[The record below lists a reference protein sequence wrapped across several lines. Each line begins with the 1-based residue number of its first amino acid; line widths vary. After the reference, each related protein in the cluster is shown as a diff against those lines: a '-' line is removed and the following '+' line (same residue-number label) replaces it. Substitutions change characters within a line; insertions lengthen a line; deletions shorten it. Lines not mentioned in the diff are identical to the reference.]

1 MPSVGTPAGVNYT
14 TLANISGTAQSGAT
28 AVTATTTLNHGL
40 VIGQLITISGSSV
53 SGHNGDFEVA
63 DQNGSTQFIYLAGSS
78 ATATGGAA
86 TVLSRD
92 NEFMPGLVAGENIQF
107 TKKGTRLQVTA
118 TAQAGSITIQEEGSS
133 LSTAATTLN
142 FVGSAIAATGT
153 GATKTIT
160 VSASAG
166 NTLDSA
172 YDQGGAG
179 SGRTIA
185 ANNGAVAITV
195 ADGSNNNA
203 LDITQADD
211 NNNKDGILVTME
223 GTGAGLRVK
232 GATNDTPK
240 VVLENDN
247 ASQSLTMSI
256 TDAGVTEIAATGTI
270 VLTSDAGQAILL
282 VPDTSGTA
290 SHVEIANNSKGL
302 TIGDA
307 PPGGFSGN
315 SLNLGDNT
323 RAEVTGVAIGASNT
337 VVSGP
342 SLAIGELCTVADGKG
357 IALGQAATTAGY
369 ESAPSICM
377 SDGTAAGGTFTSNTL
392 VLDSGG
398 QFGSGS
404 PGSGSGPIGG
414 GGSAGATAIAGSA
427 GKGNI
432 YLESGTIF
440 SGSADYAEL
449 FEWDDDNSNSVDRR
463 GFFVS
468 LVNGNKI
475 EIGNTNIVGIVSA
488 RPVIL
493 GDAAMLGWHGRY
505 ILDDFGALEQELK
518 DGVMV
523 PKVNPN
529 FNVQTVYTPR
539 IQRKEW
545 SPVGLLG
552 KLFVRSAQTLT
563 AGSKCT
569 SNSSGYAVSGND
581 YHILRVM
588 RQPTNSKYGIVEI
601 LMK

>member
-1 MPSVGTPAGVNYT
+1 MPSIGTPAGVNYT

-63 DQNGSTQFIYLAGSS
+63 DQNGSTQFIYLAGSAAS
-78 ATATGGAA
+78 ANGGAA

-92 NEFMPGLVAGENIQF
+92 NEFSSGLVAGDNIQF
-107 TKKGTRLQVTA
+107 TKKGNRLQ
-118 TAQAGSITIQEEGSS
+118 I
-133 LSTAATTLN
+133 
-142 FVGSAIAATGT
+142 T
-153 GATKTIT
+153 GA
-160 VSASAG
+160 SGGGGSG
-166 NTLDSA
+166 NTLDGA
-172 YDQGGAG
+172 YDQGGSG

-185 ANNGAVAITV
+185 ANDGAVAITV

-211 NNNKDGILVTME
+211 NNNKDGILVMME

-232 GATNDTPK
+232 GNTNDTPK
-240 VVLENDN
+240 VVLENDD
-247 ASQSLTMSI
+247 ASKSFTMSI
-256 TDAGVTEIAATGTI
+256 TDTGVTALTATNTI
-270 VLTSDAGQAILL
+270 IITSDDGEPITLN
-282 VPDTSGTA
+282 PDAAA
-290 SHVEIANNSKGL
+290 SSPGSVDIANGSNGL

-307 PPGGFSGN
+307 PPAGFSAN
-315 SLNLGDNT
+315 SLNLGDNL
-323 RAEVTGVAIGASNT
+323 RAEQTGVAIGAQNT
-337 VVSGP
+337 VVQGP
-342 SLAIGELCTVADGKG
+342 SLAIGTLCVAVAAQG
-357 IALGQAATTAGY
+357 IAFGQAATTDGY
-369 ESAPSICM
+369 DSAPSICM
-377 SDGTAAGGTFTSNTL
+377 SDGTAQGGTFTSNTL
-392 VLDSGG
+392 VLDAGG
-398 QFGSGS
+398 QFGGGS

-414 GGSAGATAIAGSA
+414 GSAASASVIAGSA

-432 YLESGTIF
+432 YLESGTVF

-449 FEWDDDNSNSVDRR
+449 FEWDDGNSNSADRR

-505 ILDDFGALEQELK
+505 ILDDFGAQEQELR

-529 FNVQTVYTPR
+529 YNPQTVYTPR

-545 SPVGLLG
+545 TPVGLLG

>member
-1 MPSVGTPAGVNYT
+1 VPSVGTPAGVNYT

-40 VIGQLITISGSSV
+40 VIGQLITIAGSSV
-53 SGHNGDFEVA
+53 SGHNGNFEVA
-63 DQNGSTQFIYLAGSS
+63 DQNGSTQFIYLAGSAAS
-78 ATATGGAA
+78 ANGGAA

-92 NEFMPGLVAGENIQF
+92 NEFMPGLVAGDNIQF
-107 TKKGTRLQVTA
+107 TKKGTRLQ
-118 TAQAGSITIQEEGSS
+118 ITGASGGSS
-133 LSTAATTLN
+133 
-142 FVGSAIAATGT
+142 
-153 GATKTIT
+153 
-160 VSASAG
+160 G
-166 NTLDSA
+166 NTLDGA
-172 YDQGGAG
+172 YDQGGSG

-211 NNNKDGILVTME
+211 NNNKDGILVMME

-232 GATNDTPK
+232 GNTNDTPK
-240 VVLENDN
+240 VVLENDD

-256 TDAGVTEIAATGTI
+256 TDGGATALTGTGTI
-270 VLTSDAGQAILL
+270 IITSDDGEPITLN
-282 VPDTSGTA
+282 PDVTSSSPSSVDIA
-290 SHVEIANNSKGL
+290 SGSKGL

-307 PPGGFSGN
+307 PPAGFAGS
-315 SLNLGDNT
+315 SLNLGDNL
-323 RAEVTGVAIGASNT
+323 RAEQTGVTIGAQNT
-337 VVSGP
+337 VATGP
-342 SLAIGELCTVADGKG
+342 SLAIGVLCVAADAQG
-357 IALGQAATTAGY
+357 IAFGQAATTVGY
-369 ESAPSICM
+369 DSAPSICM

-392 VLDSGG
+392 VLDAGG

-414 GGSAGATAIAGSA
+414 GSSAAASVLAGSA

-432 YLESGTIF
+432 YIESGTVF

-449 FEWDDDNSNSVDRR
+449 FEWDDGNSNSADRR

-505 ILDDFGALEQELK
+505 ILDDFGAPEQELK

-545 SPVGLLG
+545 TPVGLLG

-588 RQPTNSKYGIVEI
+588 RQPTNTLYGIVEI

>member
-1 MPSVGTPAGVNYT
+1 LPSVGTPAGVNYT
-14 TLANISGTAQSGAT
+14 TFANLAGTAQSGSPI
-28 AVTATTTLNHGL
+28 VVGTTTLNHGL
-40 VIGQLITISGSSV
+40 AVGQLITIAGTSV
-53 SGHNGDFEVA
+53 SGHDGDWEVVA
-63 DQNGSTQFIYLAGSS
+63 LGDEGGNLPDTKFLFQVSSS
-78 ATATGGAA
+78 ASASGSAG
-86 TVLSRD
+86 TVLSRI
-92 NEFMPGLVAGENIQF
+92 NEFSSGLVAGDNIQF
-107 TKKGTRLQVTA
+107 TKKDNRLQ
-118 TAQAGSITIQEEGSS
+118 ITGASGSS
-133 LSTAATTLN
+133 S
-142 FVGSAIAATGT
+142 S
-153 GATKTIT
+153 
-160 VSASAG
+160 G
-166 NTLDSA
+166 NTLDGA
-172 YDQGGAG
+172 YDQGGTG

-211 NNNKDGILVTME
+211 NNNKDGILVMME

-232 GATNDTPK
+232 GNTNDTPK
-240 VVLENDN
+240 VVLENDD

-256 TDAGVTEIAATGTI
+256 TDAGVTTLTGTGAVI
-270 VLTSDAGQAILL
+270 ITSDASESITLN
-282 VPDTSGTA
+282 PDAGATSPG
-290 SHVEIANNSKGL
+290 SVDIANGSKGL

-307 PPGGFSGN
+307 PAAGFAGN
-315 SLNLGDNT
+315 SLNLGDNS
-323 RAEVTGVAIGASNT
+323 RAENTGVTIGASNT
-337 VVSGP
+337 VVAGP
-342 SLAIGELCTVADGKG
+342 SLAIGDQCTVVGAQG
-357 IALGQAATTAGY
+357 IAFGQAATTAGY
-369 ESAPSICM
+369 HSAPSICM
-377 SDGTAAGGTFTSNTL
+377 SDGTTAGGTFTSNTL
-392 VLDSGG
+392 VLDAGG
-398 QFGSGS
+398 QFGAGS
-404 PGSGSGPIGG
+404 PGSGTGPIGG
-414 GGSAGATAIAGSA
+414 GSSAGASAIAGSA

-432 YLESGTIF
+432 YIETGTVF

-449 FEWDDDNSNSVDRR
+449 FEWDDGNSNSADRR

-505 ILDDFGALEQELK
+505 ILDDFGAPEQELK

-545 SPVGLLG
+545 TPVGLLG

-588 RQPTNSKYGIVEI
+588 RQPTNTLYGIVEI